1 MVILCINSEPLQ
13 TKNKNHY
20 KLAYPKTHVKID
32 VIIQIIGQIIVFLI
46 DFTHPAPV
54 QKLGRRTSKTKEL
67 KQGGEKHPPRAGSR
81 KFFFLKKRNSP
92 PPGHKNAKPR
102 PLGRKIVLKPTPGR
116 LFLKV
121 QQKHKTEVMKNS
133 TEMLICLEIFK

>member
-1 MVILCINSEPLQ
+1 M
-13 TKNKNHY
+13 
-20 KLAYPKTHVKID
+20 
-32 VIIQIIGQIIVFLI
+32 IGQIIVFLI
-46 DFTHPAPV
+46 DFTHPTPV

-81 KFFFLKKRNSP
+81 NFFLKKRIP
-92 PPGHKNAKPR
+92 H
-102 PLGRKIVLKPTPGR
+102 PLGTKMRNHDPWGRKIVLKPTPGQ

-133 TEMLICLEIFK
+133 TEMLICLEIFKQ